1 MSLKKHDINNNNIG
15 NNNDNNNNDNNNNDN
30 NDNNNNSKTVISN
43 IENFQYLNLSYDW
56 MLRLSLKHEKG
67 SHCVVKEA
75 IDLQSVS

>member
-1 MSLKKHDINNNNIG
+1 MLWKTKDGDNNNINNS
-15 NNNDNNNNDNNNNDN
+15 NNNDNNNNDD
-30 NDNNNNSKTVISN
+30 NDNNNNSKTAISN